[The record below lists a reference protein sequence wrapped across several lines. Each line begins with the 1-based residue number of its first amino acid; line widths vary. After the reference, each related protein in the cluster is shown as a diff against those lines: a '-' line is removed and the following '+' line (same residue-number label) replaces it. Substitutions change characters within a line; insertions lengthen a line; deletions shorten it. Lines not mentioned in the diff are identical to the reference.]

1 MLSMTGVAELE
12 YACWQRG
19 LAGDADAFALI
30 FDLHRDRV
38 FRHAYRVLQNH
49 ADAEDAAAVA
59 FLELWR
65 RRSQVRVVEG
75 SVLPW
80 LLVTTANACRNLVRS
95 RRRYR
100 RLLDSLPHGDH
111 QPSAEDMV
119 IDDLIVGADLLAA
132 LRGLGARDAELFSL
146 VALEGYP
153 VADAADAL
161 GITAGAARTRLHRI
175 RVSVQRQLGHR
186 TRDSYL
192 TKEAT

>member
-1 MLSMTGVAELE
+1 MTGVGELE
-12 YACWQRG
+12 YALWQRG

-38 FRHAYRVLQNH
+38 FRHAYRVLRNH
-49 ADAEDAAAVA
+49 ADAEDAAAVS

-65 RRSQVRVVEG
+65 RRSEVRVVDG

-80 LLVTTANACRNLVRS
+80 LLVTTTNACRNLARS

-100 RLLDSLPHGDH
+100 RLLDALPHGDH
-111 QPSAEDMV
+111 HPSAEDMV
-119 IDDLIVGADLLAA
+119 IDDLTIGADVAAA
-132 LRGLGARDAELFSL
+132 LRGLAPRDAELFAL

-153 VADAADAL
+153 IGDAAAAL

-175 RVSVQRQLGHR
+175 RTSVQRQLGHR
-186 TRDSYL
+186 KLDSYL